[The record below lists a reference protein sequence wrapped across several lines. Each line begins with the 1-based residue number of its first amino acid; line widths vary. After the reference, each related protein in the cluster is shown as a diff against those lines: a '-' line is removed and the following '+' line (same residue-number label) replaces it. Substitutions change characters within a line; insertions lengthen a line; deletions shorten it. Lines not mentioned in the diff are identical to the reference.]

1 MDYALT
7 PAQEE
12 FRREVRALLAE
23 PRVAKAVDDIAHY
36 QPREEPAALDIY
48 RWLGERGWLAANWPV
63 EYGGGGRTVVESAIV
78 TEEMALAGVPD
89 DAHVLSIDI
98 VGLFLLMEGTQAQK
112 RRFLPPLARGESIAT
127 VLYTEPHCGSDL
139 AALATRAEPAGEGAW
154 RLSGRKIYNQK
165 SQYGDHAL
173 CAARTTDSD
182 VRFHGITLFLVPL
195 RSPGVTVAPVWSME
209 NNRFNEVILD
219 GIRLTE
225 EHVIGPIDGGWELI
239 NRMLLLERTGIDF
252 HGKVRHWFDLVLAHA
267 AATGQLT
274 DPVIGHQLA
283 DLEARLA
290 AARALAWRQ
299 VSNLARNEPDAVA
312 SAASKWYATEI
323 AKAVLRLGMELGGLP
338 ATLSTWDGEA
348 PRDGALEAAYRTAP
362 TLTLASGT
370 SEIML
375 YLIAT
380 TGLELFS

>member
-23 PRVAKAVDDIAHY
+23 PRVRKAVEEIAHY
-36 QPREEPAALDIY
+36 RPREEPALLDVY

-63 EYGGGGRTVVESAIV
+63 EYGGSGRTVVESAIV

-98 VGLFLLMEGTQAQK
+98 VGLFVLLEGTPEQK
-112 RRFLPPLARGESIAT
+112 RRFLPPLASGESIAT

-139 AALATRAEPAGEGAW
+139 AALTTRAEPDGDGAW
-154 RLSGRKIYNQK
+154 RLYGRKVYNQK
-165 SQYGDHAL
+165 SQFGDYGL
-173 CAARTTDSD
+173 CAARTTEAE

-195 RSPGVTVAPVWSME
+195 RSPGVTIAPLWSME
-209 NNRFNEVILD
+209 NNRFNEISLD
-219 GIRLTE
+219 GIRLTTD
-225 EHVIGPIDGGWELI
+225 HVIGPVDAGWQLI
-239 NRMLLLERTGIDF
+239 NKMLLLERTGIDF
-252 HGKVRHWFDLVLAHA
+252 HGKVRYWFDRLVAYA
-267 AATGQLT
+267 AATGALA
-274 DPVIGHQLA
+274 DPVATTQLA
-283 DLEARLA
+283 DLDARLH

-299 VSNLARNEPDAVA
+299 VSNLARHEPDPVS
-312 SAASKWYATEI
+312 SAASKWYATEL
-323 AKAVLRLGMELGGLP
+323 ARAVVRLATDLGGLP
-338 ATLSTWDGEA
+338 ATLSTWDGESA
-348 PRDGALEAAYRTAP
+348 VDGVLEAAYRTAP

-375 YLIAT
+375 YLIAS